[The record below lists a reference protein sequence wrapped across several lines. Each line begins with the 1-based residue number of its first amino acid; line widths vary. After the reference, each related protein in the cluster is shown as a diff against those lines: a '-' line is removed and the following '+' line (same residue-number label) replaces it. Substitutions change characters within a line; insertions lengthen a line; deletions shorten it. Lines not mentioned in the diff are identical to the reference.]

1 MVDEEQAQI
10 CPVKLKPDTERLY
23 QLFSQLRGKLERRD
37 GQPEIDRR
45 AGWLGN
51 YILVPLL
58 LSARRIMAQRKGLGC
73 AKQKSLEV

>member
-23 QLFSQLRGKLERRD
+23 QPFSQLREKLERRD

-51 YILVPLL
+51 YTLVPLL
-58 LSARRIMAQRKGLGC
+58 LSTRRIMARRKGLGC
-73 AKQKSLEV
+73 AKQKSTEL